1 MGHLR
6 NVSARSRGKTVL
18 VAQEN
23 ARELADTSNTLRGA
37 GYDVRETLS
46 LDQAEWLLSEHRP
59 DLLVVDIGLGS
70 DKGLQLIWARHH
82 ATPGAPT
89 IVTHRYDD
97 PSRALEACRLE
108 AGYLKS
114 PVRPAVLLRH
124 VELMIGSGRHTV
136 EEKRTTPRIELR
148 ARVEAVMGEH
158 HGAVIDVSDGGC
170 RLRFSLGADAPL
182 RQTHRLQI
190 PTEKLDLDASPV
202 WKKPTYD
209 GDLYGVAVSVAQHSW
224 QEWHGFVT
232 SVERNGQSPRA
243 IDRP

>member
-1 MGHLR
+1 M
-6 NVSARSRGKTVL
+6 SARSRGKTVL

-97 PSRALEACRLE
+97 PSRALEACRLG

-114 PVRPAVLLRH
+114 PAKPAVLLRR

-136 EEKRTTPRIELR
+136 EEERATPRSELR
-148 ARVEAVMGEH
+148 ARVEAVMGAH

-202 WKKPTYD
+202 
-209 GDLYGVAVSVAQHSW
+209 
-224 QEWHGFVT
+224 
-232 SVERNGQSPRA
+232 
-243 IDRP
+243 